1 MSALDGARLIRFW
14 MRKVR
19 DLRIEL
25 ARTKAECAALLSAQ
39 QERANS
45 DYADLKADYEALDT
59 ENTNLQFQLVIAWQE
74 NTDLKATLGRS
85 EDRRY
90 QP

>member
-1 MSALDGARLIRFW
+1 MSDLDVARLIRFW

-19 DLRIEL
+19 DLRVKL
-25 ARTKAECAALLSAQ
+25 CRADALVEQL
-39 QERANS
+39 
-45 DYADLKADYEALDT
+45 EA
-59 ENTNLQFQLVIAWQE
+59 ENTELQFQLVIAWQE
-74 NTDLKATLGRS
+74 NADLKAELGRS